1 MDLRILH
8 EDAHLL
14 CVIKPAG
21 IPSEGD
27 GMPRLIGEYLAE
39 NGGEDAPYV
48 GVVHRL
54 DRDVSGVMVFAKEE
68 KTAAALSA
76 LIAQREFTKEY
87 LAVVSGETEAAGEMR
102 DLLYHDKGR
111 NKTFVVKRPRR
122 GVREASL
129 DYRTLA
135 VRGGNSLVHVRLHT
149 GRTHQIRVQFASRKH
164 PLLGDGKY
172 GGGKGKIALFSHKIA
187 FVHPVTK
194 EEMCFSALPPIT
206 DAWEIFA
213 NDLAALCGKEF
224 L

>member
-1 MDLRILH
+1 MPGLLRQQLGVEQIF
-8 EDAHLL
+8 
-14 CVIKPAG
+14 
-21 IPSEGD
+21 
-27 GMPRLIGEYLAE
+27 
-39 NGGEDAPYV
+39 
-48 GVVHRL
+48 VVHRL

-76 LIAQREFTKEY
+76 LIARREFTKEY
-87 LAVVSGETEAAGEMR
+87 LAIVSGETDAAGEMR

-135 VRGGNSLVHVRLHT
+135 VHEENSLVHVRLHT

-172 GGGKGKIALFSHKIA
+172 GGGKGKIALFSHRIA

-194 EEMCFSALPPIT
+194 EEMCFSALPAIT

-213 NDLAALCGKEF
+213 NDLTSLCGKEF

>member
-27 GMPRLIGEYLAE
+27 GMPRLIGEYLSE
-39 NGGEDAPYV
+39 NGGGDTPYV

-87 LAVVSGETEAAGEMR
+87 LAVVSGETESAGEMQ

-172 GGGKGKIALFSHKIA
+172 GGGKGKIALFSHRIA

-194 EEMCFSALPPIT
+194 EEMCFSALPAIT

-213 NDLAALCGKEF
+213 NDLTDLCGKEF

>member
-1 MDLRILH
+1 MDLRILY

-14 CVIKPAG
+14 CAIKPAG
-21 IPSEGD
+21 IASEGD
-27 GMPRLIGEYLAE
+27 GMPRLVGEYLWK
-39 NGGEDAPYV
+39 NGGGDAPYV

-87 LAVVSGETEAAGEMR
+87 LAIVLGEMDAAGEMR

-129 DYRTLA
+129 DYRTLS
-135 VRGGNSLVHVRLHT
+135 VREGSSLVHVRLHT
-149 GRTHQIRVQFASRKH
+149 GRTHQIRVQFSSRKH

-206 DAWEIFA
+206 DAWEVFA
-213 NDLAALCGKEF
+213 NDLTALCGKEF

>member
-14 CVIKPAG
+14 CAIKPAG

-27 GMPRLIGEYLAE
+27 GMPRLIGEYLSE
-39 NGGEDAPYV
+39 NGGGDAPYV

-87 LAVVSGETEAAGEMR
+87 LAVVSGETDAAGEMR

-129 DYRTLA
+129 EYRTLS
-135 VRGGNSLVHVRLHT
+135 VREGNSLVHVRLHT
-149 GRTHQIRVQFASRKH
+149 GRTHQIRVQFASRGF
-164 PLLGDGKY
+164 PLVGDHKY
-172 GGGKGKIALFSHKIA
+172 GSTAPETAPMLYSCRLTFPHKGKTQTFEHY
-187 FVHPVTK
+187 P
-194 EEMCFSALPPIT
+194 E
-206 DAWEIFA
+206 W
-213 NDLAALCGKEF
+213 GKTE
-224 L
+224 

>member
-1 MDLRILH
+1 MDLKILY
-8 EDAHLL
+8 EDVHLL

-27 GMPRLIGEYLAE
+27 GMPRLVGEYLRGDGA
-39 NGGEDAPYV
+39 GDAPYV
-48 GVVHRL
+48 GSVHRL

-76 LIAQREFTKEY
+76 LIARREFEKEY
-87 LAVVSGETEAAGEMR
+87 LAIVSGETDAAGEMQ

-135 VRGGNSLVHVRLHT
+135 TRSGNSLVHVHLHT

-206 DAWEIFA
+206 DAWETFA
-213 NDLAALCGKEF
+213 NDLPPLSGKEF

>member
-14 CVIKPAG
+14 CAIKPAG

-27 GMPRLIGEYLAE
+27 GMPRLIGEYLSE
-39 NGGEDAPYV
+39 NGGGDAPYV

-54 DRDVSGVMVFAKEE
+54 DRDVSGVIVFAKEE

-87 LAVVSGETEAAGEMR
+87 LAVVSGETDAAGEMR